1 MSMCF
6 LYNDVLYADCFQI
19 HDYKNFAPSLTDN
32 KIFVSESGKVIIAI
46 MGNVPE
52 NIPDILERLERGYEV
67 WKSDIKA
74 KKDLDSSTLTF
85 DQIIMKDLDSS
96 TLTFDQII
104 MNIDVDMLAIF
115 RTTAKK
121 YFSLVTAAGCGNK
134 RVVDHNSDK
143 EQARLFTPSYVFAML
158 NAGMTPAQVFKGVSL
173 YKGTISKE
181 FTAYDLKKKKFI

>member
-32 KIFVSESGKVIIAI
+32 KIFISESGNVVIAI

-74 KKDLDSSTLTF
+74 KKDLDSTTLTF
-85 DQIIMKDLDSS
+85 DQII
-96 TLTFDQII
+96 I
-104 MNIDVDMLAIF
+104 NIDVDMLVIF
-115 RTTAKK
+115 RTSAKN
-121 YFSLVTAAGCGNK
+121 YFSLVTALGSEDK
-134 RVVDHNSDK
+134 RAVSHNTERRD
-143 EQARLFTPSYVFAML
+143 ARLSTPSYVFAML
-158 NAGMTPAQVFKGVSL
+158 NAGMTPAQVFKGVSQ
-173 YKGTISKE
+173 YMGTVSRE

>member
-6 LYNDVLYADCFQI
+6 LYKDVLYADCFQI

-32 KIFVSESGKVIIAI
+32 KIFVSESSKVVTAI

-74 KKDLDSSTLTF
+74 KKDRESSRLR
-85 DQIIMKDLDSS
+85 
-96 TLTFDQII
+96 FDQII
-104 MNIDVDMLAIF
+104 MNIDVDMLAVFHIS
-115 RTTAKK
+115 AKK
-121 YFSLVTAAGCGNK
+121 YFSLITVAARGDK
-134 RVVDHNSDK
+134 RVVDYNTDK
-143 EQARLFTPSYVFAML
+143 DQARLFTPSYIFAML
-158 NAGMTPAQVFKGVSL
+158 NAGMTPAQVFKGASQ
-173 YKGTISKE
+173 YKATISKE

>member
-32 KIFVSESGKVIIAI
+32 KIFISESGNVVIAI

-67 WKSDIKA
+67 WKADKKA
-74 KKDLDSSTLTF
+74 KKDFDSSMLTF
-85 DQIIMKDLDSS
+85 DQII
-96 TLTFDQII
+96 I
-104 MNIDVDMLAIF
+104 NIDVDMLAIF
-115 RTTAKK
+115 RTSAKN
-121 YFSLVTAAGCGNK
+121 YFSLVTVLGNEDK
-134 RVVDHNSDK
+134 RVVNHNT
-143 EQARLFTPSYVFAML
+143 ERYGARLFTPSYVFAML

-173 YKGTISKE
+173 YKGTVSRE

>member
-32 KIFVSESGKVIIAI
+32 KIFISESGNVVIAI

-52 NIPDILERLERGYEV
+52 NIPDILERLERAHEV
-67 WKSDIKA
+67 WKADKKA
-74 KKDLDSSTLTF
+74 KKDFDSSMQTF
-85 DQIIMKDLDSS
+85 NQII
-96 TLTFDQII
+96 I
-104 MNIDVDMLAIF
+104 NIDVDMLAIF
-115 RTTAKK
+115 RTSAKK
-121 YFSLVTAAGCGNK
+121 YFSLVTALRREDK
-134 RVVDHNSDK
+134 RADSHNTERYD
-143 EQARLFTPSYVFAML
+143 ARLSTPSYVIAML
-158 NAGMTPAQVFKGVSL
+158 DAGMTPAQVFKGVSQ

>member
-6 LYNDVLYADCFQI
+6 LYKDVLYADCFQI

-32 KIFVSESGKVIIAI
+32 KIFISESGNVVIAI

-74 KKDLDSSTLTF
+74 KKDFDSSMLTF
-85 DQIIMKDLDSS
+85 NQII
-96 TLTFDQII
+96 I
-104 MNIDVDMLAIF
+104 NIDVDMLAFF
-115 RTTAKK
+115 RSSAKK
-121 YFSLVTAAGCGNK
+121 YFSLVTALGSENK
-134 RVVDHNSDK
+134 RVVNHNIGRHG
-143 EQARLFTPSYVFAML
+143 ARLFTPSYIFAML
-158 NAGMTPAQVFKGVSL
+158 NAGMTPAQVFKGVYQ
-173 YKGTISKE
+173 YKGTVSRE

>member
-32 KIFVSESGKVIIAI
+32 KIFISESGKVIIAI

-74 KKDLDSSTLTF
+74 KKDLDSSTLT
-85 DQIIMKDLDSS
+85 I
-96 TLTFDQII
+96 DQII

-115 RTTAKK
+115 RTSAKK
-121 YFSLVTAAGCGNK
+121 YFSLVTAAGCGDK
-134 RVVDHNSDK
+134 RVVEHNGDK
-143 EQARLFTPSYVFAML
+143 DQARMFTPSFVFAML

>member
-6 LYNDVLYADCFQI
+6 LYKDVLYADCFQI

-32 KIFVSESGKVIIAI
+32 KIFVSESGKVVIAI

-52 NIPDILERLERGYEV
+52 NIPDILERLERGFEV
-67 WKSDIKA
+67 YSTEIKS
-74 KKDLDSSTLTF
+74 KKDKDSTTLTF
-85 DQIIMKDLDSS
+85 DQII
-96 TLTFDQII
+96 T
-104 MNIDVDMLAIF
+104 NIDVDMLAIF
-115 RTTAKK
+115 RTSAKK
-121 YFSLVTAAGCGNK
+121 YFSLVTAAGCGDK
-134 RVVDHNSDK
+134 RVVNHNSDK
-143 EQARLFTPSYVFAML
+143 DQARLFTPSFVFAML

>member
-32 KIFVSESGKVIIAI
+32 KIFISESGNVVIAI

-74 KKDLDSSTLTF
+74 KKDFDSS
-85 DQIIMKDLDSS
+85 M
-96 TLTFDQII
+96 LTFDQII
-104 MNIDVDMLAIF
+104 MNIDVDMLAFF
-115 RTTAKK
+115 RASAKK
-121 YFSLVTAAGCGNK
+121 YFSLVTALDSENK
-134 RVVDHNSDK
+134 RVVNHNT
-143 EQARLFTPSYVFAML
+143 ERYEALLFTPSFVFAML
-158 NAGMTPAQVFKGVSL
+158 NAGMTPAQVFKGVSQ
-173 YKGTISKE
+173 YKGTVSRE

>member
-6 LYNDVLYADCFQI
+6 LYNDVLYADCFQV

-32 KIFVSESGKVIIAI
+32 KIFISESGNVVIAI

-67 WKSDIKA
+67 WKADKKA
-74 KKDLDSSTLTF
+74 KKDLDSS
-85 DQIIMKDLDSS
+85 M
-96 TLTFDQII
+96 LTFDQII

-115 RTTAKK
+115 RTSAKK
-121 YFSLVTAAGCGNK
+121 YFSLVTAADRGDK
-134 RVVDHNSDK
+134 RVVNHNGDK
-143 EQARLFTPSYVFAML
+143 DQARLFTPSFVFAML
-158 NAGMTPAQVFKGVSL
+158 NAGMTPAQVFKGVSQ
-173 YKGTISKE
+173 YKGTISRE

>member
-32 KIFVSESGKVIIAI
+32 KIFISESGNVVIAI

-85 DQIIMKDLDSS
+85 DQIIM
-96 TLTFDQII
+96 
-104 MNIDVDMLAIF
+104 NIDVDMLAIF

-121 YFSLVTAAGCGNK
+121 YFSLVTAAGCGDK

-143 EQARLFTPSYVFAML
+143 EQTRLFTPSFVFAML

-173 YKGTISKE
+173 YKGTISRE
-181 FTAYDLKKKKFI
+181 FTAYDLKEKKFI

>member
-32 KIFVSESGKVIIAI
+32 KIFISESGNVVIAI

-52 NIPDILERLERGYEV
+52 NIPDILERLERAHEV
-67 WKSDIKA
+67 WKADKKA
-74 KKDLDSSTLTF
+74 KKDLDSSMQTF
-85 DQIIMKDLDSS
+85 NQII
-96 TLTFDQII
+96 I
-104 MNIDVDMLAIF
+104 NIDVDMLVIF
-115 RTTAKK
+115 RSSAKK
-121 YFSLVTAAGCGNK
+121 YFSLVTALGREDK
-134 RVVDHNSDK
+134 RAVSLNTERYD
-143 EQARLFTPSYVFAML
+143 ARLSTPSYVIAML
-158 NAGMTPAQVFKGVSL
+158 DAGMTPAQVFKGVSQ

>member
-32 KIFVSESGKVIIAI
+32 KIFISESGNVVIAI
-46 MGNVPE
+46 MGHVPE

-67 WKSDIKA
+67 WKADIKA
-74 KKDLDSSTLTF
+74 KKDFDSSMLTF
-85 DQIIMKDLDSS
+85 DQII
-96 TLTFDQII
+96 I
-104 MNIDVDMLAIF
+104 NIDVDMLAFF
-115 RTTAKK
+115 RSSAKK
-121 YFSLVTAAGCGNK
+121 YFSLVTAPGDDG
-134 RVVDHNSDK
+134 RVVNHNGAKD
-143 EQARLFTPSYVFAML
+143 QARLFTPTYVYAML
-158 NAGMTPAQVFKGVSL
+158 KAGMTPAQVFKGASQ

>member
-32 KIFVSESGKVIIAI
+32 KIFISESGNVVIAI

-74 KKDLDSSTLTF
+74 KKDFDSSMLTF
-85 DQIIMKDLDSS
+85 NQII
-96 TLTFDQII
+96 I
-104 MNIDVDMLAIF
+104 NIDVDMLAFF
-115 RTTAKK
+115 RSSAKK
-121 YFSLVTAAGCGNK
+121 YFSLATALDSENK
-134 RVVDHNSDK
+134 RVVNHNTERDD
-143 EQARLFTPSYVFAML
+143 ARLFTPSYVFAML
-158 NAGMTPAQVFKGVSL
+158 NAGMTPAQVFKGVSQ
-173 YKGTISKE
+173 YKGTVSRE

>member
-32 KIFVSESGKVIIAI
+32 KIFISESGNVVIAI

-52 NIPDILERLERGYEV
+52 NIPDILERLERAHEV
-67 WKSDIKA
+67 WKADKKA
-74 KKDLDSSTLTF
+74 KKDFDSSMLTF
-85 DQIIMKDLDSS
+85 DQII
-96 TLTFDQII
+96 I
-104 MNIDVDMLAIF
+104 NIDVDMLAIF
-115 RTTAKK
+115 RSSARK
-121 YFSLVTAAGCGNK
+121 YFSLVTTRGGGDK
-134 RVVDHNSDK
+134 RIVNHNGDK
-143 EQARLFTPSYVFAML
+143 DQARLFTPSYVFAML
-158 NAGMTPAQVFKGVSL
+158 NAGMTPAQVFKGVSQ

>member
-67 WKSDIKA
+67 WKADIKA
-74 KKDLDSSTLTF
+74 K
-85 DQIIMKDLDSS
+85 KDLDSS

-115 RTTAKK
+115 RTSAKK
-121 YFSLVTAAGCGNK
+121 YFSLVTTAGRGDK
-134 RVVDHNSDK
+134 RVVEHNSDK
-143 EQARLFTPSYVFAML
+143 EQGRLFTPSFVFAML

-173 YKGTISKE
+173 YKGTVSRE

>member
-32 KIFVSESGKVIIAI
+32 KIFISESGNVVIAI

-52 NIPDILERLERGYEV
+52 NIPDILERLERAHEV
-67 WKSDIKA
+67 WKADKKA
-74 KKDLDSSTLTF
+74 KKDFDSSMQTF
-85 DQIIMKDLDSS
+85 NQII
-96 TLTFDQII
+96 I
-104 MNIDVDMLAIF
+104 NIDVDMLVIF
-115 RTTAKK
+115 RSSAKK
-121 YFSLVTAAGCGNK
+121 YFSLVTALGREDK
-134 RVVDHNSDK
+134 RAVSLNTERYD
-143 EQARLFTPSYVFAML
+143 ARLSTPSYVIAML
-158 NAGMTPAQVFKGVSL
+158 DAGMTPAQVFKGVSQ

>member
-85 DQIIMKDLDSS
+85 DQIIM
-96 TLTFDQII
+96 
-104 MNIDVDMLAIF
+104 NIDVDMLAIF

-121 YFSLVTAAGCGNK
+121 YFSLVTAAGYDGK
-134 RVVDHNSDK
+134 RAVDHISDK

>member
-32 KIFVSESGKVIIAI
+32 KIFVSESGKVVIAI
-46 MGNVPE
+46 MGDVPE

-67 WKSDIKA
+67 WKADKKA
-74 KKDLDSSTLTF
+74 KKDFDSSMLTF
-85 DQIIMKDLDSS
+85 DQII
-96 TLTFDQII
+96 I
-104 MNIDVDMLAIF
+104 NIDVDMLAIF
-115 RTTAKK
+115 RTSAKN
-121 YFSLVTAAGCGNK
+121 YFSLVTALGKEDK
-134 RVVDHNSDK
+134 RVVNHSGSGS
-143 EQARLFTPSYVFAML
+143 ETRLFTPSFVFAML

>member
-32 KIFVSESGKVIIAI
+32 KIFISESGNVVIAI

-74 KKDLDSSTLTF
+74 KKDFDSSMLTF
-85 DQIIMKDLDSS
+85 NQII
-96 TLTFDQII
+96 I
-104 MNIDVDMLAIF
+104 NIDVDMLAFF
-115 RTTAKK
+115 RSSAKK
-121 YFSLVTAAGCGNK
+121 YFSLVTALGNEDK
-134 RVVDHNSDK
+134 RVVNHNGDK
-143 EQARLFTPSYVFAML
+143 EQARLFTPSFVFAML

-173 YKGTISKE
+173 YKGTISRE

>member
-32 KIFVSESGKVIIAI
+32 KIFISESGNVVIAI

-74 KKDLDSSTLTF
+74 KKDFDSS
-85 DQIIMKDLDSS
+85 M
-96 TLTFDQII
+96 LTFDQII
-104 MNIDVDMLAIF
+104 MNIDVDMLAFF
-115 RTTAKK
+115 RSSAKK
-121 YFSLVTAAGCGNK
+121 YFTLATALGSENK
-134 RVVDHNSDK
+134 RVVNHNTERHD
-143 EQARLFTPSYVFAML
+143 ARLFTPSFVFAML
-158 NAGMTPAQVFKGVSL
+158 NAGMTPAQVFKGVSQ
-173 YKGTISKE
+173 YKGTISRE

>member
-32 KIFVSESGKVIIAI
+32 KIFISESGNVVIAI
-46 MGNVPE
+46 MGDVPE

-67 WKSDIKA
+67 WKAYKKA
-74 KKDLDSSTLTF
+74 KKDFDSSIQTF
-85 DQIIMKDLDSS
+85 NQII
-96 TLTFDQII
+96 I
-104 MNIDVDMLAIF
+104 NIDVDMLVIF
-115 RTTAKK
+115 RSSAKK
-121 YFSLVTAAGCGNK
+121 YFSLVTAPNEGGK
-134 RVVDHNSDK
+134 RVVNHSGSGS
-143 EQARLFTPSYVFAML
+143 ETRLFTPTYVHAML
-158 NAGMTPAQVFKGVSL
+158 NAGMTPAQVFKGVSQ

>member
-32 KIFVSESGKVIIAI
+32 KIFVSESGKVVIAI

-52 NIPDILERLERGYEV
+52 NIPDILERLERAHEV

-74 KKDLDSSTLTF
+74 KKDFDSSVDTF
-85 DQIIMKDLDSS
+85 DQII
-96 TLTFDQII
+96 I
-104 MNIDVDMLAIF
+104 NIDVDMLAIF
-115 RTTAKK
+115 RSSAKK
-121 YFSLVTAAGCGNK
+121 YFSLVTAAAEGGK
-134 RVVDHNSDK
+134 RVVNHSGSGS
-143 EQARLFTPSYVFAML
+143 ETRLFTPSFVFAML

-173 YKGTISKE
+173 YKGTVSRE

>member
-6 LYNDVLYADCFQI
+6 LYKDVLYADCFQI

-32 KIFVSESGKVIIAI
+32 KIFISESGNVVIAI

-74 KKDLDSSTLTF
+74 KKDLDSS
-85 DQIIMKDLDSS
+85 M
-96 TLTFDQII
+96 LTFDQII

-115 RTTAKK
+115 RTSAKK
-121 YFSLVTAAGCGNK
+121 YFSLVTAADRGDK
-134 RVVDHNSDK
+134 RVVNHNGDK
-143 EQARLFTPSYVFAML
+143 DQARLFTPSYVFSML